1 MSGAARRAMA
11 ARGLRQTGATVLQE
25 EAMSD
30 LNGWQIAG
38 IVVLALIVLGL
49 LLNMKDIVRYIKI
62 RSM

>member
-1 MSGAARRAMA
+1 MA